1 MGGYPRVGIRYEDGV
16 TVETD
21 TCHRLCMTD
30 KIILTPPYPGNKRGS
45 LWTDVKVSQREWVAD
60 FEFRVTGPEHG
71 GGNLQLWYT
80 KEGRP
85 GIGTSSVYTVEKFE
99 GLVLV
104 IDMYGGQAGSI
115 RGFLND
121 GTTDFKNH
129 HHLESLAF
137 GHCDYS
143 YRNLGR
149 PSKLQLK
156 QDSSG
161 FEVNVDGNP
170 CFRSDKVLLPSEN
183 YFGITAAS
191 SDTPDSFE
199 IYKFILSTTATYTR
213 EEPRRV
219 PAPPAPQQQ
228 QQQQQEQAPDIIQD
242 APPLTEQVL
251 NAPSAPQQQSSADF
265 TALQQQLNSASA
277 SLSTMSSTLISRLDS
292 LSALVATAE
301 RQRVLDGRLA
311 ALENQLGELKQTIA
325 LAGKDTGG
333 KFEEMHAKIGERHD
347 ALLEGLQE
355 RVGHLLS
362 AGGKKR
368 GWGFLMLMVVIVQVG
383 GLAGYWYYRKRRD
396 GSVKKYL

>member
-1 MGGYPRVGIRYEDGV
+1 
-16 TVETD
+16 
-21 TCHRLCMTD
+21 MTD

-45 LWTDVKVSQREWVAD
+45 LWTDVKVSQREWIAD

-161 FEVNVDGNP
+161 FEVNVDGNL

-199 IYKFILSTTATYTR
+199 IYKFVLSTTATYTR

-219 PAPPAPQQQ
+219 PPPPAQQQ
-228 QQQQQEQAPDIIQD
+228 QQQQPEQQAELGQD
-242 APPLTEQVL
+242 TIPPIGQILKP
-251 NAPSAPQQQSSADF
+251 PSAPQQQPSADF
-265 TALQQQLNSASA
+265 AALQDQLTSASV
-277 SLSTMSSTLISRLDS
+277 SLSILSSTLISRLDS

-355 RVGHLLS
+355 RVGHLLT

-368 GWGFLMLMVVIVQVG
+368 SWGFLMLMVVLVQVG

-396 GSVKKYL
+396 GTVKKYL

>member
-1 MGGYPRVGIRYEDGV
+1 MIRGWSHRGDGHV
-16 TVETD
+16 PQI
-21 TCHRLCMTD
+21 LTD

-71 GGNLQLWYT
+71 GGNLQLWYA

-104 IDMYGGQAGSI
+104 IDMHGGQAGSI

-121 GTTDFKNH
+121 GSTDFKNH

-161 FEVNVDGNP
+161 FEVNVDGNL
-170 CFRSDKVLLPSEN
+170 CFRSDKVLLPSDN

-199 IYKFILSTTATYTR
+199 IYKFVLSTTATYAR

-219 PAPPAPQQQ
+219 PPPPA
-228 QQQQQEQAPDIIQD
+228 QQQQQEQQPDISQD
-242 APPLTEQVL
+242 APPPTPPEQIQ
-251 NAPSAPQQQSSADF
+251 NAPAPPQQQPSADF
-265 TALQQQLNSASA
+265 IALQGQLTAASA
-277 SLSTMSSTLISRLDS
+277 SLTSLSSTVISRLDT

-301 RQRVLDGRLA
+301 RQRVLDGRLT
-311 ALENQLGELKQTIA
+311 ALEILLGELKQTIA

-333 KFEEMHAKIGERHD
+333 KFEEMHVKIGERHD

-355 RVGHLLS
+355 RVGNLLV

-368 GWGFLMLMVVIVQVG
+368 SWGFLMLMVVLVQVG
-383 GLAGYWYYRKRRD
+383 GLAGYWYYRKRKD
-396 GSVKKYL
+396 GGVKKYL

>member
-1 MGGYPRVGIRYEDGV
+1 M
-16 TVETD
+16 
-21 TCHRLCMTD
+21 
-30 KIILTPPYPGNKRGS
+30 
-45 LWTDVKVSQREWVAD
+45 
-60 FEFRVTGPEHG
+60 
-71 GGNLQLWYT
+71 
-80 KEGRP
+80 
-85 GIGTSSVYTVEKFE
+85 
-99 GLVLV
+99 
-104 IDMYGGQAGSI
+104 QAGSV

-121 GTTDFKNH
+121 GNTDFKNH

-161 FEVNVDGNP
+161 FEVNVDGNL
-170 CFRSDKVLLPSEN
+170 CFRSDKILLPSDN

-199 IYKFILSTTATYTR
+199 IYKFVLSTTATYAR
-213 EEPRRV
+213 EEPRQQIQN
-219 PAPPAPQQQ
+219 APPTPQQQ
-228 QQQQQEQAPDIIQD
+228 
-242 APPLTEQVL
+242 
-251 NAPSAPQQQSSADF
+251 PSADL
-265 TALQQQLNSASA
+265 TALQEQLNSASA
-277 SLSTMSSTLISRLDS
+277 SLSSLSSTLISRLDS

-355 RVGHLLS
+355 RVGNLLIT
-362 AGGKKR
+362 GGKKR
-368 GWGFLMLMVVIVQVG
+368 SWGFLMLMVVLVQVG

-396 GSVKKYL
+396 GGVKKYL

>member
-1 MGGYPRVGIRYEDGV
+1 
-16 TVETD
+16 
-21 TCHRLCMTD
+21 
-30 KIILTPPYPGNKRGS
+30 
-45 LWTDVKVSQREWVAD
+45 
-60 FEFRVTGPEHG
+60 
-71 GGNLQLWYT
+71 
-80 KEGRP
+80 
-85 GIGTSSVYTVEKFE
+85 VEKFE

-104 IDMYGGQAGSI
+104 IDMFGGQAGSI

-149 PSKLQLK
+149 PSKIQLK
-156 QDSSG
+156 QDGSG
-161 FEVNVDGNP
+161 FEVNVDGNL
-170 CFRSDKVLLPSEN
+170 CFRSDKVLLPSDN

-199 IYKFILSTTATYTR
+199 IYKFVLPTTATYAR

-219 PAPPAPQQQ
+219 QPPPAQK
-228 QQQQQEQAPDIIQD
+228 QQQEQPVLSQE
-242 APPLTEQVL
+242 APPSTPPEQIQ
-251 NAPSAPQQQSSADF
+251 NAPSTPQQQPSADF
-265 TALQQQLNSASA
+265 TALQEQLNTASD
-277 SLSTMSSTLISRLDS
+277 SLSSLSSTLISRLDS

-311 ALENQLGELKQTIA
+311 ALENQLGALKQTIA

-333 KFEEMHAKIGERHD
+333 KFEEMHTKIGERHD

-355 RVGHLLS
+355 HVGNFVA
-362 AGGKKR
+362 AGGKMR
-368 GWGFLMLMVVIVQVG
+368 SWGFLMLMVVLVQVG

-396 GSVKKYL
+396 GGVKKYL